1 MTRAI
6 LAIASAFL
14 ASAASAQSSPEPL
27 PANYIR
33 VSAPMAQRLTT
44 RLLAAHPEI
53 RKLGLHA
60 TPDGSADNAI
70 IGSDTPG
77 KIGKKSSA
85 PDMVHLASG
94 QPFVTRIDK
103 DGIYDL
109 LLPITDRKGKSI
121 GDGFVV
127 MEVPIDKVADAE
139 EALKIGAAIRDE
151 MQHLIPSK
159 SALYQ
164 R

>member
-1 MTRAI
+1 MKLYCVA
-6 LAIASAFL
+6 L
-14 ASAASAQSSPEPL
+14 ASTLLATTAVAQSSPEPL

-33 VSAPMAQRLTT
+33 VTAPLAQRLTT
-44 RLLAAHPEI
+44 QLLAAHPEI
-53 RKLGLHA
+53 KKLGLHA
-60 TPDGSADNAI
+60 TPVGATDNAI

-94 QPFVTRIDK
+94 KDFVTRIDK

-121 GDGFVV
+121 GDGFIVT
-127 MEVPIDKVADAE
+127 EVPIDKVAGPE

-151 MQHLIPSK
+151 MERLIPSK
-159 SALYQ
+159 AALYK
-164 R
+164 